1 MLFEWADRLREHAE
15 ELAFLETIDTG
26 KPIRHARG
34 EVEGAVDTL
43 EYYASLARDQSGDQI
58 QAGDD
63 LHLYTRKEPYGVVGQ
78 IVPWNFPT

>member
-1 MLFEWADRLREHAE
+1 MLFRS
-15 ELAFLETIDTG
+15 
-26 KPIRHARG
+26 
-34 EVEGAVDTL
+34 DTL